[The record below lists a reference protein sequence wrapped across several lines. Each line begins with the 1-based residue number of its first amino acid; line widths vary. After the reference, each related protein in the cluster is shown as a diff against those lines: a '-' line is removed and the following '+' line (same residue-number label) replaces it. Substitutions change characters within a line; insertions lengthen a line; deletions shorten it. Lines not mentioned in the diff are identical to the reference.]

1 MKKQILAYL
10 SEIKAV
16 LEADQPGT
24 DWEEVA
30 KRHLIKISF
39 YQHERLIHLIVTVLF
54 ALLEVISVATAV
66 STGFIGML
74 VLSVALLV
82 LLIPYIGH
90 YYFLE
95 NSVQELYLLYDQ
107 VIVRS
112 KES

>member
-16 LEADQPGT
+16 LEANAPDT
-24 DWEEVA
+24 DWRETA
-30 KRHLIKISF
+30 GRHLTKIAF

-66 STGFIGML
+66 VTNFIGML
-74 VLSVALLV
+74 LLSVALLI
-82 LLIPYIGH
+82 LLVPYIGH

-107 VIVRS
+107 IVSRQ
-112 KES
+112 KEA

>member
-1 MKKQILAYL
+1 MKKQILTYL

-16 LEADQPGT
+16 LEANSPDT
-24 DWEEVA
+24 DWEEA
-30 KRHLIKISF
+30 AGRHLTKIGF

-66 STGFIGML
+66 VTNFIGML
-74 VLSVALLV
+74 VLSVALLI
-82 LLIPYIGH
+82 LLVPYIGH

-107 VIVRS
+107 IVSRQ
-112 KES
+112 KKA

>member
-10 SEIKAV
+10 SEVKAV
-16 LEADQPGT
+16 LEANAPDT
-24 DWEEVA
+24 DWGKTA
-30 KRHLIKISF
+30 GRHLTKIGF

-66 STGFIGML
+66 ITSFIGML
-74 VLSVALLV
+74 VLSAALLV
-82 LLIPYIGH
+82 LLVPYIGH

-107 VIVRS
+107 IVSRQ
-112 KES
+112 KGA